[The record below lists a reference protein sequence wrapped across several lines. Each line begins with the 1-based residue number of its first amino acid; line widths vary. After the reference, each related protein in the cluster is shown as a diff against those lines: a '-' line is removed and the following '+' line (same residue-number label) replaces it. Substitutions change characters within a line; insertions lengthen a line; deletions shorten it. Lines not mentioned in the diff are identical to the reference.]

1 MLKNILKPKKTTV
14 KKLKKDEA
22 ESTSSVN
29 LAEVTEE
36 GGENEETKKSSSG
49 IVPKKLKT
57 TVKTDKAKPVSK
69 SSTIKKTGKK
79 TMVDTMTKFIN
90 NYGET
95 PHLQAIEDSYLKYL
109 EA

>member
-22 ESTSSVN
+22 ESASSAN

-36 GGENEETKKSSSG
+36 GAENEETKNSSLG

>member
-1 MLKNILKPKKTTV
+1 MLKNILKPKKSGF
-14 KKLKKDEA
+14 KKLKKDET
-22 ESTSSVN
+22 ESTN
-29 LAEVTEE
+29 LAGVSEDM
-36 GGENEETKKSSSG
+36 GENEETKDSASLIGQKKTKAA
-49 IVPKKLKT
+49 VKNDKLK
-57 TVKTDKAKPVSK
+57 PSSK
-69 SSTIKKTGKK
+69 STIKKVPKK